1 MPRKSPLVNKAKTIV
16 PAPVHTSALWVA
28 GFGLTLAV
36 AGASAFH
43 VMRIEAL
50 EQRVNIDA
58 VVITSLAQSMDALQQ
73 KVDAS
78 CTPLSGSPVEL
89 NGAASSTAPSIG
101 TSNQS
106 GLLHRG
112 SLSPDGTKFAGYD
125 ETTKG
130 KIGIAVETLSDKR
143 VRHIVLFTKSQSTGV
158 NTPFEEVM
166 SVTWLGKQTIQ
177 YDVLETINGKQSK
190 RTEIVKI
197 GF

>member
-1 MPRKSPLVNKAKTIV
+1 MPRKLPLVNKTKTIT

-50 EQRVNIDA
+50 EQRLNIDA

-78 CTPLSGSPVEL
+78 CSPLGETPSGS
-89 NGAASSTAPSIG
+89 NGSASSTAPTLG
-101 TSNQS
+101 ASNES

-143 VRHIVLFTKSQSTGV
+143 IRHIVIFSKSQSSGAG
-158 NTPFEEVM
+158 TPFEEVM